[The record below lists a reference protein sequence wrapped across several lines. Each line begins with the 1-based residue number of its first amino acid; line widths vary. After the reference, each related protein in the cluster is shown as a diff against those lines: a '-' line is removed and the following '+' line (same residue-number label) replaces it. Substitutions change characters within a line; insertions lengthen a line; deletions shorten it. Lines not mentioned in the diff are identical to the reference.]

1 MESTRRGFL
10 GALGATGALAALS
23 GGIRPRDPS
32 EREKLLR
39 LMGEVY
45 DAAPADA
52 ERLFVSTRW
61 LAPSTKV
68 GHGVGTGMRQLSVG
82 GPESVHSYHLT
93 YLSLW
98 YTLGREYGYH
108 DGEWQT
114 IGGSDSADTVI
125 IASEPLTRDVST
137 WLEVPEYSMLC
148 ANTSD
153 GKPRVFLDYLEV

>member
-1 MESTRRGFL
+1 MDS
-10 GALGATGALAALS
+10 
-23 GGIRPRDPS
+23 P
-32 EREKLLR
+32 
-39 LMGEVY
+39 
-45 DAAPADA
+45 
-52 ERLFVSTRW
+52 
-61 LAPSTKV
+61 
-68 GHGVGTGMRQLSVG
+68 Q
-82 GPESVHSYHLT
+82 SVHSYHLT

-114 IGGSDSADTVI
+114 IGGSDSADTVV

-148 ANTSD
+148 ADTHD